1 MLEEKNSVLGTELE
15 ISNRKKVQIERDFEK
30 LKTQV
35 GLDEGNW
42 GEYQKKID
50 ALKKQNAELEINNS
64 ELVGKNMVDGRKLME
79 VLKLKSDWEVERDS
93 LSTQIRLLKSNIGET
108 QLSTEEVERLNKRV
122 SEETSKADQYLAEKN
137 SYYEDLKKY
146 KTKCDK
152 ATAANTAM
160 KLTFACVESEK
171 NRLLSDKTE
180 LQDKFDAT
188 ENELDDL
195 KSKTEIERS
204 GLDAQVKNLGKE
216 RDSLAEKNKKLA
228 GKSGIKEKELNS
240 TNTKLADE
248 ISKLKDELSDLGQ
261 EKAELVMNYNDIK
274 NKFKDSVELAD
285 RQRDRAKEGDTK
297 AQDVR
302 KKNETLNAEILSIK
316 KRLKD
321 FETGAEKTK
330 LNKTLESENEDLALR
345 LVAAKSEIFQL
356 TTKIQDLKHSTEMHP
371 QRIQSA
377 SSDLQALF
385 TRELQTKDLELA
397 ALHQA
402 NNDLTSENINL
413 TAKIHQSLLKKSFT
427 TTVNPPSSSN
437 LSNTVWETKYK
448 EQSEEL
454 SRTR

>member
-1 MLEEKNSVLGTELE
+1 MEKHKLETQIATVELDGWKDKEIQLLRAEAGSEKLTEFRKRVGELEGNNGDLRSGFKKMEEALETIRPRHEELEKTTKVQEKRIQALEEKNSNLGTELE

-30 LKTQV
+30 LKTQM

-79 VLKLKSDWEVERDS
+79 VLKIKSDWEVERDS
-93 LSTQIRLLKSNIGET
+93 LCTQIRLLKSNIGET
-108 QLSTEEVERLNKRV
+108 QLSTEELERLNKRV
-122 SEETSKADQYLAEKN
+122 SEETSKAEQYLAEKN

-152 ATAANTAM
+152 ASAANAAM

-171 NRLLSDKTE
+171 NRVLADKTE

-188 ENELDDL
+188 EHELDDL

-204 GLDAQVKNLGKE
+204 GLDAQVKNFTKE

-228 GKSGIKEKELNS
+228 GKGAIKEKELSSANK
-240 TNTKLADE
+240 KLADE
-248 ISKLKDELSDLGQ
+248 ISKLKDEFSDLGQ

-297 AQDVR
+297 A
-302 KKNETLNAEILSIK
+302 
-316 KRLKD
+316 
-321 FETGAEKTK
+321 
-330 LNKTLESENEDLALR
+330 
-345 LVAAKSEIFQL
+345 
-356 TTKIQDLKHSTEMHP
+356 
-371 QRIQSA
+371 
-377 SSDLQALF
+377 
-385 TRELQTKDLELA
+385 
-397 ALHQA
+397 
-402 NNDLTSENINL
+402 
-413 TAKIHQSLLKKSFT
+413 
-427 TTVNPPSSSN
+427 
-437 LSNTVWETKYK
+437 
-448 EQSEEL
+448 
-454 SRTR
+454 